1 MFDMRRREFIG
12 LLGGAPARQTG
23 LNDDGIGPVLLH
35 RCEGG
40 LELTA
45 ADPNRVDGGSG
56 GFATKLYLFEEGFGE
71 GIGCIGQSGHAAR
84 PRQHI
89 ADQLHAF
96 AS

>member
-1 MFDMRRREFIG
+1 MLQSQFG
-12 LLGGAPARQTG
+12 NALARQAG
-23 LNDDGIGPVLLH
+23 LNDDGIGLVFLH

-40 LELTA
+40 LQLLTA
-45 ADPNRVDGGSG
+45 ADPNGADCGSG
-56 GFATKLYLFEEGFGE
+56 GFAAKLYLFEEGFGE
-71 GIGCIGQSGHAAR
+71 GIGCIGQSSHPAR